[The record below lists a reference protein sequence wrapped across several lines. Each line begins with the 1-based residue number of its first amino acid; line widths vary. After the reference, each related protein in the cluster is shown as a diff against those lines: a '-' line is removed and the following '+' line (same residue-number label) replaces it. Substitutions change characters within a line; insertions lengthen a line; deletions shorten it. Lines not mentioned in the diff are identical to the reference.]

1 LNYQGDKLSG
11 LLRSAVEY
19 YDDHAPWVP
28 GKKLIVPFLRHAAD
42 DPKVAEEFGQR
53 RYLVASTRGEFGDSP
68 APAPTLADL
77 VKLVFDTA
85 LVIYAAE
92 LPFGGYW
99 VRAVRDFVLQ
109 YIELI
114 VPVVP
119 TGLRYS
125 AVR

>member
-1 LNYQGDKLSG
+1 MNYQGDKLSA
-11 LLRSAVEY
+11 LLKSAVQLA
-19 YDDHAPWVP
+19 DDRQPWYP
-28 GKKLIVPFLRHAAD
+28 GKKLTLLLLRHAAD

-77 VKLVFDTA
+77 VKLVFDVA

-109 YIELI
+109 YLELI

-125 AVR
+125 AVK